1 MAAGN
6 MGKQRKR
13 ARTLR
18 AFKVSE
24 RAPDYGTSGIVWYQA
39 SDGKVSLD
47 VRLDRETLWLNLNQ
61 MATLF
66 RRDNSVISRHLGNVF
81 KTKELERDSTVAF
94 FATVQDEGGRA
105 VKRQV
110 EYYNLDAIIS
120 VGYRVNSKRG
130 TQFRVWATGVLGD
143 HILKRYS
150 ANEKRLKE
158 LKQAIRLVADVVAR
172 HELAGDQAGALLRV
186 VADYSFALDVLD
198 DYDHKRLAPPEM
210 QEGAATALEYDE
222 ALRIVDWLR
231 EKYGGSSIFG
241 REKDQ
246 SLRSSLGAIMQSVDG
261 RDAYPGVEA
270 KAANLLYRSRTIPS
284 WTATSASARHSS
296 SGFSRKMECS
306 TCRTETAGC
315 PRVPW

>member
-18 AFKVSE
+18 TFKVSE
-24 RAPDYGTSGIVWYQA
+24 RAPDYGTSGIVLYQA

-66 RRDNSVISRHLGNVF
+66 RRDNSVISRHLRNVF
-81 KTKELERDSTVAF
+81 ETKELESDSTVAF

-143 HILKRYS
+143 HILKGYS

-186 VADYSFALDVLD
+186 VADYSFALDVLIN
-198 DYDHKRLAPPEM
+198 
-210 QEGAATALEYDE
+210 G
-222 ALRIVDWLR
+222 LRPLFRI
-231 EKYGGSSIFG
+231 
-241 REKDQ
+241 
-246 SLRSSLGAIMQSVDG
+246 
-261 RDAYPGVEA
+261 
-270 KAANLLYRSRTIPS
+270 SRTGQRP
-284 WTATSASARHSS
+284 
-296 SGFSRKMECS
+296 
-306 TCRTETAGC
+306 
-315 PRVPW
+315 